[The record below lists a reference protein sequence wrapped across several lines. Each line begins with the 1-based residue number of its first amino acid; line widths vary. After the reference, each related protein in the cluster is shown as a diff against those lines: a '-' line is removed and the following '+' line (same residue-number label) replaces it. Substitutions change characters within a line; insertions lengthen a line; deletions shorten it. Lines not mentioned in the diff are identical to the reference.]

1 MIDLKL
7 ICACG
12 GEQCP
17 RIVAVME
24 WHTASVEE
32 AEQAII
38 KRAKPIIGLTDILNL
53 AEAMRDA
60 TPPYSADKDNPMKHV
75 YQNQGYF
82 QALDDFLAFT

>member
-38 KRAKPIIGLTDILNL
+38 KRAK
-53 AEAMRDA
+53 AMRDA

-75 YQNQGYF
+75 YQNQGYA

>member
-38 KRAKPIIGLTDILNL
+38 KRA
-53 AEAMRDA
+53 EAMRDA

-75 YQNQGYF
+75 YQNQGYA
-82 QALDDFLAFT
+82 QALDNFLAFT